1 VRASYDALADV
12 FECIENFF
20 RRLMVYTEIPPTP
33 AMTEVL
39 VKIMTEILSV
49 LGLATKQI
57 NQGRFSKF
65 ILTFSGGDKAQVAIE
80 RFAKK
85 LLGEREIEAVL
96 ERLDRLTVEES
107 RTTATQ
113 TLNVVHSLV
122 NNMETVMEGVSL
134 TRITE
139 RNGTKRQ
146 RG

>member
-1 VRASYDALADV
+1 
-12 FECIENFF
+12 
-20 RRLMVYTEIPPTP
+20 MVYTEIPPTP

-49 LGLATKQI
+49 LSLATKQI

-65 ILTFSGGDKAQVAIE
+65 ILTFLVDKAQVAAE
-80 RFAKK
+80 KFAKK

-122 NNMETVMEGVSL
+122 NNMEVVMEGVSL
-134 TRITE
+134 TRLIE

-146 RG
+146 CD